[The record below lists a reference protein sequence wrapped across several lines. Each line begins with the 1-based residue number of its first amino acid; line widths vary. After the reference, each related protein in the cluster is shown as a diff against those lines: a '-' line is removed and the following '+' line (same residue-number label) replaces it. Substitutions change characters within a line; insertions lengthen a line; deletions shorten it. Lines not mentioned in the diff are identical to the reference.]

1 MGLVRLTYQELAAR
15 LNLSPAAARM
25 RARRRRWPVTQGNDG
40 KARVAVDE
48 AELAAEGE
56 RVHERS
62 PERSDARSPE
72 RSPPEAEQEAELER
86 LRAEVLALTER
97 TAKAEAE
104 LAGARELVDE
114 LRAGGGREQAALR
127 ELVDELRAQL
137 ARERG
142 RRRVAEARLAA
153 PWWLKLLGR

>member
-56 RVHERS
+56 RVHE
-62 PERSDARSPE
+62 RSPE